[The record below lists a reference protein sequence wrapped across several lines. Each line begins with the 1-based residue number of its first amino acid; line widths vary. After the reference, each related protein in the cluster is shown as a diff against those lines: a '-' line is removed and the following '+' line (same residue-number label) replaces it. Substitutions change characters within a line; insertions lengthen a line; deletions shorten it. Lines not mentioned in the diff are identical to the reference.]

1 MCSKILIICFVIFGL
16 CPSGVSQP
24 YSAFKLSA
32 DKPEAGKQINFVYTG
47 VFANKVDP
55 RITLYYS
62 GAHSGWLTLKAKF
75 DGLRTVGSFVIPD
88 SVLAISIVPRN
99 SRDSN
104 EVFTFPLYS
113 NGKLLKGA
121 LATAAKFSSNSYSNY
136 RDLEEIKKARSWF
149 LKEFEINP
157 ELRPSLLLEYYET
170 GAWFPDP
177 VINMQFEKTWR
188 DSLVRGTSQKFLTE
202 MYYLGS
208 RFRELNTK
216 NLLKA
221 DLLAKYPHGEIAFT
235 DISAEFTKKIKNG
248 GFEEELVELEHRF
261 VELQHQ
267 GKFDR
272 IYLEAFKVNFGNVD
286 FPNAE
291 KYLSRIKSDQIRK
304 DAFLNAARTLLK
316 NNQNLSKAEFY
327 TKSAITLL
335 GSLKNSMPYYVFD
348 KQKWLGDL
356 EAYRGNYLGLLAE
369 IQHQQGNTASA
380 LENLSIAEK
389 INDWDE
395 QIKEH
400 YVQYLLEA
408 GKYQLALKVCSGYI
422 KADKE
427 TVTLKKLLFQAYEKL
442 NGENGNSK
450 EYYEALIKEVNKKYA
465 LRDFSMLN
473 VKGRDFTLKNMND
486 QPVTYK
492 LGKGVAAVL
501 YFFSPNDGN
510 AERTKFNAYFNE
522 MALRYAGRHDVV
534 FYGVDKTSIFDD
546 DEDKR
551 LILRKQKIHE
561 FINQY
566 DFKFNILLD
575 QMIYNSKN
583 SNGTYFVVSD
593 NYSCEYLCQFYMIDK
608 DGILRYKHFPPG
620 IDTYEKLEREFS
632 AALDLIIK

>member
-1 MCSKILIICFVIFGL
+1 MK
-16 CPSGVSQP
+16 
-24 YSAFKLSA
+24 
-32 DKPEAGKQINFVYTG
+32 
-47 VFANKVDP
+47 
-55 RITLYYS
+55 
-62 GAHSGWLTLKAKF
+62 
-75 DGLRTVGSFVIPD
+75 
-88 SVLAISIVPRN
+88 
-99 SRDSN
+99 
-104 EVFTFPLYS
+104 
-113 NGKLLKGA
+113 
-121 LATAAKFSSNSYSNY
+121 
-136 RDLEEIKKARSWF
+136 
-149 LKEFEINP
+149 
-157 ELRPSLLLEYYET
+157 YYET

-208 RFRELNTK
+208 RFRELKIK
-216 NLLKA
+216 NLLKN
-221 DLLAKYPHGEIAFT
+221 DLLAKYPYGEIAFAGV
-235 DISAEFTKKIKNG
+235 SAEFIGKIKND
-248 GFEEELVELEHRF
+248 GFEEALVELEHRF
-261 VELQHQ
+261 AELQHQ

-272 IYLEAFKVNFGNVD
+272 IYLEAFKVNFGNAD

-304 DAFLNAARTLLK
+304 DAFLNAAKTLLK

-327 TKSAITLL
+327 TKLAIELL
-335 GSLKNSMPYYVFD
+335 GSSKNLMPYYVFD
-348 KQKWLGDL
+348 KHKWLKDV
-356 EAYRGNYLGLLAE
+356 EAFRGNYLGLLAE
-369 IQHQQGNTASA
+369 IQHQQGNISSA

-408 GKYQLALKVCSGYI
+408 GKYQLALKVCTGYI

-427 TVTLKKLLFQAYEKL
+427 TATLKKLLFQAYEKV

-450 EYYEALIKEVNKKYA
+450 EYYDALIKEVNKKYA

-473 VKGRDFTLKNMND
+473 VRGRDFTLKDMND

-501 YFFSPNDGN
+501 YFFSPNDSN

-546 DEDKR
+546 DEGKR
-551 LILRKQKIHE
+551 LILRKQKIQE

-608 DGILRYKHFPPG
+608 EGIVRYKHFPPG
-620 IDTYEKLEREFS
+620 ISTYEKFEREFS